1 MPTAAPLRVIHITD
15 FHLKTTPGSRP
26 WGVDVDAGLSA
37 VLACIQERHPQPDF
51 ILATGDLVGDE
62 PEAYD
67 RVREFLEPIG
77 VPVYCLPGN
86 HDFPARMAQ
95 TLRRRPGPLATPRH
109 RRRLADRAAG
119 FQRSRHAERPSGL
132 WRTGVSGYRAGTASR
147 TANAWFVSTTTR
159 CPVTRPGSTP

>member
-95 TLRRRPGPLATPRH
+95 TLRHGLVRWQRRVIAGGWQIVLLDSSVPGTPNGHLA
-109 RRRLADRAAG
+109 
-119 FQRSRHAERPSGL
+119 
-132 WRTGVSGYRAGTASR
+132 
-147 TANAWFVSTTTR
+147 
-159 CPVTRPGSTP
+159 